1 MRWGGCGGAWVGGW
15 VGGGWVEGGQVG
27 WVPRGGRRVGGGR
40 QGARGHGRVL
50 GGWGGWGGLAW
61 AWTSAHR
68 LGGAGLGVGAVR
80 VKHVVMIGWGKLVDS
95 VIHHVTARRG
105 RREGGREGGVVCV
118 SGWGGVGCSARAE
131 RTPACKRAQQA
142 RARTHA
148 RTRRGTRAHMRRG
161 TRAHMRRGTRALMR
175 RGTRAH
181 RMLMAWVMLPPL
193 MVPPATLY
201 SAHGKA
207 KSMKMEAGSIS
218 TQISQFWMSTPAH
231 GSVCVVCLWVGV
243 WVCVRGGE
251 GGWGAEGGA
260 RVRLPPRTQCSTT
273 HPTPAPP
280 PPPPAC
286 PPHPARRRSPPPLT
300 WRWR

>member
-118 SGWGGVGCSARAE
+118 SGWGGVGRGVQRARRAHSRLQARATST
-131 RTPACKRAQQA
+131 RTY
-142 RARTHA
+142 ARTHA
-148 RTRRGTRAHMRRG
+148 QRHARPHAQRHARPHAQRHARLDAQRHARAPYADGVGDVASPDGSPCHLVLCPWEG
-161 TRAHMRRGTRALMR
+161 KEHEDGGGQHLHADQPVLDVHAC
-175 RGTRAH
+175 
-181 RMLMAWVMLPPL
+181 AW
-193 MVPPATLY
+193 
-201 SAHGKA
+201 
-207 KSMKMEAGSIS
+207 ER
-218 TQISQFWMSTPAH
+218 
-231 GSVCVVCLWVGV
+231 VCGVFVGGGVGV
-243 WVCVRGGE
+243 CARG
-251 GGWGAEGGA
+251 
-260 RVRLPPRTQCSTT
+260 
-273 HPTPAPP
+273 
-280 PPPPAC
+280 
-286 PPHPARRRSPPPLT
+286 
-300 WRWR
+300 